1 MRIYLLIAAIAGGVT
16 WLVTPLIRHVA
27 IEIGAV
33 GEVRA
38 RDVHTIPTPRMGGL
52 GMLIGFAVATVFASR
67 LPFLSGLFNGNY
79 QMWVILAGG
88 IMISLL
94 GMADD
99 LWDLDWMLKLAGQL
113 LISVFVAWGGLQ
125 IISLPLGGS
134 LITASPSLSM
144 AITAFLIVASINAVN
159 FVDGL
164 DGLAAGIVAI
174 GGIAFAAYSYII
186 ARSSPSYASLAT
198 LIDVMMVGICV
209 GFLLHN
215 WHPAKLFMGDS
226 GSMLLGYLI
235 TCASIVMTGRLD
247 PASIHASIY
256 LPGFMPILLP
266 SLGVFLPVLDMGL
279 AIVVWLLT
287 GVILGWINGTLI
299 AYAKLPAMIVTIGTM
314 NLFRGLAQ
322 IFIGDAS
329 LGSFPDWFNAVD
341 KMAVFETED
350 ANFSVTLLLFIILAI
365 IAYLLLHKMSIGR
378 KVFAIGTNEQAA
390 IWSGIKT
397 KKIKLGLFIASGI
410 IAAVGG
416 LLTMSRL
423 GLVRYDMNLN
433 KEVDVIIMVL
443 LGGADING
451 GSGSIVGTF
460 LAVLLVIILKTGLIV
475 ANVTADAQMFVMG
488 LILLIS
494 IIIPNVGQVLK
505 ERKDK

>member
-1 MRIYLLIAAIAGGVT
+1 MRIYLLVAAIAGGVT

-52 GMLIGFAVATVFASR
+52 GMLIGFTVATIFASR
-67 LPFLSGLFNGNY
+67 TPFLAGLFQGNY

-164 DGLAAGIVAI
+164 DGLASGIVAI
-174 GGIAFAAYSYII
+174 GGIAFAIYSYII
-186 ARSSPSYASLAT
+186 ARYSPSYASLAT

-209 GFLLHN
+209 GFILHN

-256 LPGFMPILLP
+256 LPVFMPILLP
-266 SLGVFLPVLDMGL
+266 ILMLFLPVLDMCL
-279 AIVVWLLT
+279 AIVRRLAKGQSPMHPDRMHLHHRMLRIGHSVRGAVL
-287 GVILGWINGTLI
+287 ILWGWAALI
-299 AYAKLPAMIVTIGTM
+299 AFGSLTILFFKAQHVAFGMAIAVVVLTIATMYPYLKHRIPEIQEENATLEAVRHNAQHATAVHDDVTPETTRSGSESLPVA
-314 NLFRGLAQ
+314 
-322 IFIGDAS
+322 
-329 LGSFPDWFNAVD
+329 
-341 KMAVFETED
+341 
-350 ANFSVTLLLFIILAI
+350 
-365 IAYLLLHKMSIGR
+365 
-378 KVFAIGTNEQAA
+378 
-390 IWSGIKT
+390 
-397 KKIKLGLFIASGI
+397 
-410 IAAVGG
+410 
-416 LLTMSRL
+416 
-423 GLVRYDMNLN
+423 
-433 KEVDVIIMVL
+433 
-443 LGGADING
+443 GADS
-451 GSGSIVGTF
+451 SGQENPS
-460 LAVLLVIILKTGLIV
+460 
-475 ANVTADAQMFVMG
+475 
-488 LILLIS
+488 
-494 IIIPNVGQVLK
+494 
-505 ERKDK
+505 

>member
-1 MRIYLLIAAIAGGVT
+1 MNEANAKKSPNLLQRLLKRREMVT
-16 WLVTPLIRHVA
+16 FVLLVV
-27 IEIGAV
+27 V
-33 GEVRA
+33 
-38 RDVHTIPTPRMGGL
+38 
-52 GMLIGFAVATVFASR
+52 
-67 LPFLSGLFNGNY
+67 
-79 QMWVILAGG
+79 
-88 IMISLL
+88 
-94 GMADD
+94 
-99 LWDLDWMLKLAGQL
+99 
-113 LISVFVAWGGLQ
+113 
-125 IISLPLGGS
+125 
-134 LITASPSLSM
+134 
-144 AITAFLIVASINAVN
+144 LIVAMMLSDSFRDVGYLFKSATKTIELAMTALPMTFIIIAGMIDLSVPSAMCCSATMAAV
-159 FVDGL
+159 
-164 DGLAAGIVAI
+164 
-174 GGIAFAAYSYII
+174 AYSGG
-186 ARSSPSYASLAT
+186 
-198 LIDVMMVGICV
+198 M
-209 GFLLHN
+209 
-215 WHPAKLFMGDS
+215 
-226 GSMLLGYLI
+226 
-235 TCASIVMTGRLD
+235 
-247 PASIHASIY
+247 
-256 LPGFMPILLP
+256 
-266 SLGVFLPVLDMGL
+266 DMGL
-279 AIVVWLLT
+279 AIVVGLLT
-287 GVILGWINGTLI
+287 GVILGCINGTLI

-329 LGSFPDWFNAVD
+329 LGSFPGWFNAVD